1 MYGKRKK
8 LKKQGDIFILFLHP
22 KPKASNPQSLS
33 LYNHN
38 RNNPFTSASK
48 QITIFI
54 FLFPVSSNLACRQRM
69 AQYSNGSSSVHQGES
84 SCLSHSVSVP
94 PLIISYNDRIRP
106 LLDAVDKLRHL
117 MIMREGIQ
125 LPTIVVVGDQSSGKS
140 SVLES
145 LAGISLPRGQG
156 ICTRVPLIMRLQNHP
171 DPEPELVLEYNGKK
185 IHTDESFIAEDI
197 CTATEE
203 IAGSGKGISKA
214 PLTLIVKKNGVPDLT
229 MVDLPGITRVPVKD
243 QPEDIYDQ
251 IKDIIMEHIKPE
263 ESIILNVLSA
273 TVDFP
278 TCESIRMS
286 QSVDKTGM
294 RTLAVVTKSDKAPEG
309 LHEKV
314 TTDDVSIG
322 LGYVCVRNRI
332 GNETYEEARVAEAKL
347 FSTHPLLSK
356 IDKSV
361 VGIPVLAQ
369 KLVQIQAGSIAR
381 CMPEV
386 IKQINEKLATNI
398 AELNKMPKKLSTV
411 AEAMTTFMQIIGQ
424 AKESLRKI
432 LLRGEY
438 DEFPNDEKMHSTA
451 RMVEMINQFSNELHK
466 CIGTDDTANFLI
478 EEIKV
483 LEESRG
489 IGLPNFLPRAA
500 FLSIL
505 QRKVNLISNLPVE
518 FVMKVWDYIQVI
530 VLAVLMHHS
539 EHYPQLQQPIR
550 RAGKSVVERMKD
562 RSISW
567 ITEVVEMEKLTD
579 YTCDAAYTTE
589 WNKLMTQQ
597 QTFLNQVLVSD
608 YRPATVFLEGFG
620 KIEVGNLWE
629 HPDVLQQAF
638 DLKMRMTAYWK
649 IVLRRMVDS
658 TALYLQYGVQN
669 LVNKEIEKE
678 TIGELMSPSGGG
690 IERLLEESPSLS
702 VKREKLKK
710 SIKLLKE
717 SKDIVG
723 SIVDSVSVSYSDQ

>member
-1 MYGKRKK
+1 MKRVFIDFHK
-8 LKKQGDIFILFLHP
+8 LKTITKWDLMLF
-22 KPKASNPQSLS
+22 
-33 LYNHN
+33 
-38 RNNPFTSASK
+38 
-48 QITIFI
+48 
-54 FLFPVSSNLACRQRM
+54 VNL
-69 AQYSNGSSSVHQGES
+69 
-84 SCLSHSVSVP
+84 
-94 PLIISYNDRIRP
+94 
-106 LLDAVDKLRHL
+106 
-117 MIMREGIQ
+117 
-125 LPTIVVVGDQSSGKS
+125 
-140 SVLES
+140 
-145 LAGISLPRGQG
+145 
-156 ICTRVPLIMRLQNHP
+156 
-171 DPEPELVLEYNGKK
+171 
-185 IHTDESFIAEDI
+185 
-197 CTATEE
+197 
-203 IAGSGKGISKA
+203 
-214 PLTLIVKKNGVPDLT
+214 
-229 MVDLPGITRVPVKD
+229 
-243 QPEDIYDQ
+243 
-251 IKDIIMEHIKPE
+251 
-263 ESIILNVLSA
+263 
-273 TVDFP
+273 
-278 TCESIRMS
+278 
-286 QSVDKTGM
+286 
-294 RTLAVVTKSDKAPEG
+294 VT
-309 LHEKV
+309 
-314 TTDDVSIG
+314 
-322 LGYVCVRNRI
+322 
-332 GNETYEEARVAEAKL
+332 
-347 FSTHPLLSK
+347 
-356 IDKSV
+356 
-361 VGIPVLAQ
+361 
-369 KLVQIQAGSIAR
+369 GSIAR

-386 IKQINEKLATNI
+386 VKQINEKLATNI

-438 DEFPNDEKMHSTA
+438 DEFPDDEKMHSTA

-466 CIGTDDTANFLI
+466 CIGTDNTANFLI

-530 VLAVLMHHS
+530 VLAVLMQHS

-550 RAGKSVVERMKD
+550 RAGKSVVEGMKD
-562 RSISW
+562 RSMSW

-579 YTCDAAYTTE
+579 YTCDSAYTTE

-597 QTFLNQVLVSD
+597 QTFLNQVLRND

-620 KIEVGNLWE
+620 NIEVGNLWE

-658 TALYLQYGVQN
+658 TALYLQYGLQN

-690 IERLLEESPSLS
+690 IERMLEESPSLS

-717 SKDIVG
+717 SKEIVG
-723 SIVDSVSVSYSDQ
+723 SIVDSVSVSYIGE